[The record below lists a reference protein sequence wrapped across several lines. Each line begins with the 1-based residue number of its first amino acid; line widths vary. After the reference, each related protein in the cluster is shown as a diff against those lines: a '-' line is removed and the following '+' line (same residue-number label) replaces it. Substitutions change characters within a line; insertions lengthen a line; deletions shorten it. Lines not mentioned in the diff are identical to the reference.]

1 MVVECH
7 LFGEGIVV
15 WCCRLFLF
23 AGCPFLLLRLEEH
36 RWLFHDDSCGIG
48 IEINIRIVR
57 EQASAANILSGSVD
71 LNSAEL
77 GIKGSDFVISGM
89 MEIFN
94 FLNRFGQCP
103 VRPAYTYHDFQS
115 HSFGTDESDAGVGT
129 LFCQCEDACQCFL
142 CLMVDVYH
150 DVSQILDE
158 SCV

>member
-23 AGCPFLLLRLEEH
+23 AGCPFLLLRLEEY

-57 EQASAANILSGSVD
+57 EQASTADILSGSVD

-115 HSFGTDESDAGVGT
+115 HSLG
-129 LFCQCEDACQCFL
+129 
-142 CLMVDVYH
+142 LMKAMRVWAH
-150 DVSQILDE
+150 FFASARMRANA

>member
-1 MVVECH
+1 MVVEGH
-7 LFGEGIVV
+7 LFGEGIVA

-48 IEINIRIVR
+48 IEISIRIVR

-77 GIKGSDFVISGM
+77 GIKGSDFVISSM

-94 FLNRFGQCP
+94 FLNCFGQCP
-103 VRPAYTYHDFQS
+103 VCPAYT
-115 HSFGTDESDAGVGT
+115 
-129 LFCQCEDACQCFL
+129 
-142 CLMVDVYH
+142 
-150 DVSQILDE
+150 
-158 SCV
+158 